1 MDKERGQE
9 SKGWS
14 KRQRASLLQRCESG
28 EAGVESPTAGRR
40 LKEKVFLFQNGRDEK
55 EAYFRKDRERPEQS
69 Y

>member
-28 EAGVESPTAGRR
+28 EAGVESPSTGGR
-40 LKEKVFLFQNGRDEK
+40 LKEKVVLFQNGRDEK
-55 EAYFRKDRERPEQS
+55 EVNFAQNRERPEQS